1 MKRAGRIGTIAT
13 ASLVAV
19 ASLGAS
25 QPPVE
30 EQSQTPTEQ
39 SSLTPQL
46 ESVSTER
53 SETPLPEVSEKQDD
67 EDDSESTPYPPPPEE
82 SEGTLEAIQC
92 DVIDSKNGSV
102 TIEIPDAAEHDLV
115 EVGDT
120 SRSVDA
126 ASQVEIPID
135 GPTTFELT
143 LWHGENQP
151 AGQCTV
157 QVSPEEPTSEPSD
170 STPTPAP
177 SDSESDSETSPTPD
191 PPTGPSEDPTTP
203 TETPSTDTPGSV
215 APPPP
220 SQAPSDPPSSPQQ
233 TAPAEQAPPASAPS
247 RTNNRDNSPQNS
259 PEPTQRD
266 SSQQSEP
273 EERNIRQYS
282 QNPRHLLSQLLGT
295 DSHNGSRL
303 IMPRPRDAENES
315 PELETLPPVSEDEL
329 NAIKARHSA
338 PENGNGLGPD
348 DELVSTDGNT
358 GLSTAGS
365 VWLWSGGTCT
375 VLVGL
380 GIWWALSRRKP
391 QH

>member
-13 ASLVAV
+13 ASLVAM

-30 EQSQTPTEQ
+30 EQSQTPNEPA
-39 SSLTPQL
+39 SSSAEPVP
-46 ESVSTER
+46 SVSPESGTAQESSDPEPGETDQESDGNTANPPPPVDLACDFQPQEGPAVDVVFQDDVEYDEMVITIGGVR
-53 SETPLPEVSEKQDD
+53 VKSESISGTTVELSPGQVGQDIELRLLDDGEPKGSCADSVPELEPSETPSDD
-67 EDDSESTPYPPPPEE
+67 ASDSEQPPVTDNPDPSETP
-82 SEGTLEAIQC
+82 T
-92 DVIDSKNGSV
+92 
-102 TIEIPDAAEHDLV
+102 
-115 EVGDT
+115 
-120 SRSVDA
+120 
-126 ASQVEIPID
+126 
-135 GPTTFELT
+135 
-143 LWHGENQP
+143 
-151 AGQCTV
+151 
-157 QVSPEEPTSEPSD
+157 
-170 STPTPAP
+170 TPAP
-177 SDSESDSETSPTPD
+177 
-191 PPTGPSEDPTTP
+191 EDPTTP
-203 TETPSTDTPGSV
+203 SETPSTDAPGSV
-215 APPPP
+215 VPPPP

-247 RTNNRDNSPQNS
+247 RTNNWDESPQNS

>member
-13 ASLVAV
+13 AILVAV

-30 EQSQTPTEQ
+30 EQSQTPTEPA
-39 SSLTPQL
+39 SSSAEPVP
-46 ESVSTER
+46 SVS
-53 SETPLPEVSEKQDD
+53 Q
-67 EDDSESTPYPPPPEE
+67 ESDTAQGP
-82 SEGTLEAIQC
+82 S
-92 DVIDSKNGSV
+92 S
-102 TIEIPDAAEHDLV
+102 PDAEETDA
-115 EVGDT
+115 EVGDDT
-120 SRSVDA
+120 EGSTPADPVELRCDFQPQEGPAVDVVF
-126 ASQVEIPID
+126 QDDVEYDEMVIKIGGIPVDPDSID
-135 GPTTFELT
+135 GT
-143 LWHGENQP
+143 
-151 AGQCTV
+151 TV
-157 QVSPEEPTSEPSD
+157 QLSPEDADQKIELNLLDDGELKGTCDATVPGDDEPDSPSPTEEPSD
-170 STPTPAP
+170 P
-177 SDSESDSETSPTPD
+177 ETSPTPA
-191 PPTGPSEDPTTP
+191 PPTEPSDEPTGNPTENPTTG
-203 TETPSTDTPGSV
+203 TPGSV

-247 RTNNRDNSPQNS
+247 RTNNWDNSPQNS

-315 PELETLPPVSEDEL
+315 PELETLPPVSKDEL

-348 DELVSTDGNT
+348 DELVSADGNT